1 MFTHGKRHS
10 ASICG
15 GFFFS
20 AITIKETDPV
30 NVGDTIL
37 LEGEVQFHHSLRSI
51 KWQKSLRGN
60 FVDINIHKSK
70 YDGTQNDLKNP
81 KLLIHD
87 VDTDDEVD
95 YRLEV
100 QRSKTTEFSNI
111 HRLITKTLKGES
123 LMRVFSLVSYRE
135 FKIETFFI
143 ITHLS
148 LYD

>member
-1 MFTHGKRHS
+1 MILILFDNFSVGILENKMLVVTHGKCHL
-10 ASICG
+10 ASIWG
-15 GFFFS
+15 FFS

-37 LEGEVQFHHSLRSI
+37 LEGEVQFHHTLRSI

-81 KLLIHD
+81 KLLIHE

-100 QRSKTTEFSNI
+100 QRSKTTEYSNI
-111 HRLITKTLKGES
+111 QRLITKSFKGES
-123 LMRVFSLVSYRE
+123 SRRVF
-135 FKIETFFI
+135 
-143 ITHLS
+143 H
-148 LYD
+148 

>member
-1 MFTHGKRHS
+1 MLFTHGKRHS

-95 YRLEV
+95 YRLEPNF
-100 QRSKTTEFSNI
+100 QTYI
-111 HRLITKTLKGES
+111 
-123 LMRVFSLVSYRE
+123 
-135 FKIETFFI
+135 
-143 ITHLS
+143 
-148 LYD
+148 D